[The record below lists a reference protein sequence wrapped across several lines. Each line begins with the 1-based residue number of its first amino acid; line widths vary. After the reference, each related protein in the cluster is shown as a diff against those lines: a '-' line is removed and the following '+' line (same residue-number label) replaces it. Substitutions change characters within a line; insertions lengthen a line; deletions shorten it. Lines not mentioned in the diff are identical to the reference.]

1 MQTEESLSELQV
13 AINPIVSKKVM
24 SVLQDTFP
32 EEPTTPQPEV
42 DQSNVSD
49 REGEL

>member
-1 MQTEESLSELQV
+1 LQV
-13 AINPIVSKKVM
+13 AINPIVSKKMM
-24 SVLQDTFP
+24 SALKDTFP
-32 EEPTTPQPEV
+32 EESATPQPEV

>member
-1 MQTEESLSELQV
+1 LQV
-13 AINPIVSKKVM
+13 AINPIVSKKVL
-24 SVLQDTFP
+24 SVLKDAFP
-32 EEPTTPQPEV
+32 DEPATPKPEV

>member
-1 MQTEESLSELQV
+1 LQV
-13 AINPIVSKKVM
+13 ALNPAVSKKVL
-24 SVLQDTFP
+24 SVLKDTFP
-32 EEPTTPQPEV
+32 EEPATSPPEV